1 MSFARPE
8 ILWALFALLI
18 PIIVHLFNFR
28 RFRKV
33 TFSNVSF
40 LKEVQQETKSRSKI
54 KHFLILFARLIAL
67 ACLILAFAQPF
78 IPLDENNKAQ
88 GDRAISIYIDNSFS
102 MEGESEEGQLLEVA
116 KNKARELLLAY
127 GPTDRFQI
135 ITNDFEGRHQRLV
148 SKEEAKELIDEIQV
162 SAQVRKLEDVISRQ
176 NDLLKSNELEGER
189 LSFLL
194 SDLQKNTHELS
205 ADFKADSLINVRFVP
220 QLSAIDVNVYIDS
233 VWFDT
238 PVRVLNQPEVLHLRV
253 KHNSDEVL
261 ENIPLQLNI
270 NGARKAIGN
279 FKLVPG
285 IATDTSLTFT
295 QTTAG
300 NQFASLSIEDYPV
313 TFDDEFFFSY
323 NVASQISIL
332 DIKGNSAGSNVE
344 KVFANDPFYA
354 YSSMSEGQVNYGELG
369 TYQLLILNQ
378 LDALSSG
385 LVNELENYTRNGGT
399 CLFIPSENGDV
410 STYNELT
417 LALANTQIA
426 KSSGSFKV
434 DEINLDHFI
443 YSGVF
448 ESLNG
453 NIDLPKGD
461 GAYVI
466 NRSSRNDEEQLL
478 SLQSGT
484 SFLAAYPLGN
494 GRFYLLATSLSSSQS
509 NFAQHALF
517 VPSLLRI
524 AEFSQRKT
532 PLYYPVSDEVV
543 IELSNKG
550 LQNDEVF
557 EIRSKDNE
565 FTFIPESRQ
574 LGGKTQL
581 FVHSQIQDAGQYELG
596 QGEVL
601 KEALSF
607 NYSRLESA
615 TQAYSIS
622 EWQGVLNE
630 KNWSNAA
637 VFEGD
642 IDRIA
647 ALVANI
653 DEGRTLWWMFLVL
666 ALAFLFL
673 EVIFIKL
680 F

>member
-1 MSFARPE
+1 
-8 ILWALFALLI
+8 
-18 PIIVHLFNFR
+18 
-28 RFRKV
+28 
-33 TFSNVSF
+33 
-40 LKEVQQETKSRSKI
+40 
-54 KHFLILFARLIAL
+54 
-67 ACLILAFAQPF
+67 
-78 IPLDENNKAQ
+78 
-88 GDRAISIYIDNSFS
+88 
-102 MEGESEEGQLLEVA
+102 
-116 KNKARELLLAY
+116 
-127 GPTDRFQI
+127 
-135 ITNDFEGRHQRLV
+135 
-148 SKEEAKELIDEIQV
+148 
-162 SAQVRKLEDVISRQ
+162 
-176 NDLLKSNELEGER
+176 
-189 LSFLL
+189 
-194 SDLQKNTHELS
+194 
-205 ADFKADSLINVRFVP
+205 
-220 QLSAIDVNVYIDS
+220 
-233 VWFDT
+233 
-238 PVRVLNQPEVLHLRV
+238 
-253 KHNSDEVL
+253 
-261 ENIPLQLNI
+261 
-270 NGARKAIGN
+270 
-279 FKLVPG
+279 
-285 IATDTSLTFT
+285 
-295 QTTAG
+295 
-300 NQFASLSIEDYPV
+300 
-313 TFDDEFFFSY
+313 
-323 NVASQISIL
+323 
-332 DIKGNSAGSNVE
+332 
-344 KVFANDPFYA
+344 
-354 YSSMSEGQVNYGELG
+354 
-369 TYQLLILNQ
+369 
-378 LDALSSG
+378 
-385 LVNELENYTRNGGT
+385 
-399 CLFIPSENGDV
+399 
-410 STYNELT
+410 
-417 LALANTQIA
+417 
-426 KSSGSFKV
+426 
-434 DEINLDHFI
+434 HFI

-448 ESLNG
+448 ESLKG

-484 SFLAAYPLGN
+484 SFFAAYPLGN

-596 QGEVL
+596 QREVV

-647 ALVANI
+647 TLVADI